1 MEGNTRTAHTNMD
14 VYDHILEDDLR
25 QSAVVAAVFIY
36 HAAMRDERL
45 PRKSRT
51 QQ

>member
-14 VYDHILEDDLR
+14 VYDHSLEGDLK

-36 HAAMRDERL
+36 HAAMRHERL
-45 PRKSRT
+45 PRKSQT